1 MMKKISILLIII
13 GVAVI
18 IYCLYFF
25 HPLLNAADSD
35 TMSVNPH
42 GTRSPQWPLFIGI
55 LTTFVGICFYFI
67 GVDEEKK
74 KARR

>member
-13 GVAVI
+13 GIAVI

-25 HPLLNAADSD
+25 HPLLNAVDSD
-35 TMSVNPH
+35 SMSVNPH
-42 GTRSPQWPLFIGI
+42 GVRSPQWHLFIGI
-55 LTTFVGICFYFI
+55 LTAFVGICFYFI